1 MKAITRIE
9 EIAKEIESGSE
20 VKNIE
25 KKNNELLESVEG
37 LSWSLLVFDELEW
50 RIEDA
55 RDELVL

>member
-20 VKNIE
+20 VKNVE